1 MKMADL
7 PAIAVIADAHFHD
20 IDCDY
25 GIDCTTTVKGSTVKG
40 STVEGSTVEGK
51 RLTLRSWKDTR
62 RSSRVFNESK
72 DALTTALTDI
82 QQRGIRHVVLL
93 GDYTDDG
100 QIESTRLF
108 AKLIRHY
115 KRKYGMAFYAI
126 PGNHD
131 CYGPVG
137 KHQSTRFVTQPGE
150 SVLVTSDPEV
160 AATENNTS
168 VLTQNMYCEGLPEA
182 LLPMADFGLFKQ
194 PEYIHWETPF
204 GQSDSPESRMFDA
217 TSADGSVVHSLMD
230 SSYLV
235 EPCEGLWLL
244 MIDANVFEP
253 RNGRTDRTR
262 KNTFF
267 NSSNA
272 GWNSVLKV
280 KPFLIDWVKDVCA
293 RTESSGKHLLAF
305 SHYPIVDTIDT
316 QAAET
321 RLFGNSEVARRTPD
335 SKVADALLAT
345 GLRLHFS
352 GHMHVNNEAHVKK
365 NGRVLSDIAVPSLVG
380 FPAAYKI
387 VQPTQVEWQGISQRI
402 LPSTSPSTSPSKSPK
417 KTLKTKQHVSQ
428 KMPQKSN
435 RITTISI
442 DSMPVDPTL
451 IKAYRAENKVS
462 GNADEKALGAKT
474 YGDFLYKKMHSRVG
488 HYFLKRDW
496 PEDIAYQIGNTTA
509 IDLAY
514 LLLIQNS
521 DSRAIKF
528 GPMQSLSTS
537 AIQFDFDEHAARYH
551 LTRSQFESCS
561 MMSLIT
567 DWYRLRLA
575 GPLAGSYVSAHE
587 ITLYTCLA
595 DIVST
600 PAPVVIDTHAAFFR
614 LFLSVFKR
622 SIESLNSSTSPT
634 EIEL

>member
-1 MKMADL
+1 MVDL

-20 IDCDY
+20 IDSNY
-25 GIDCTTTVKGSTVKG
+25 GTACTTIID
-40 STVEGSTVEGK
+40 GK
-51 RLTLRSWKDTR
+51 RLTLRSWKDSR

-72 DALTTALTDI
+72 DALITTLTDI

-100 QIESTRLF
+100 QIESTRRF
-108 AKLIRHY
+108 ANLIHHY
-115 KRKYGMAFYAI
+115 RRKYGMAFYAI

-137 KHQSTRFVTQPGE
+137 KHQSTRFVNAPGQ
-150 SVLVTSDPEV
+150 SVLVTSDSEV
-160 AATENNTS
+160 AATERSTS
-168 VLTQNMYCEGLPEA
+168 ILTRNMYCEGLPA
-182 LLPMADFGLFKQ
+182 GLLPMAAFGLFKQ
-194 PEYIHWETPF
+194 PEYLHWETPF
-204 GQSDSPESRMFDA
+204 GQLDSPESRMFDA
-217 TSADGSVVHSLMD
+217 HSADGSVTHSLMD

-267 NSSNA
+267 NSSDA

-293 RTESSGKHLLAF
+293 RAETSGKHLLAF
-305 SHYPIVDTIDT
+305 SHYPMLDTIDT
-316 QAAET
+316 QTAET
-321 RLFGNSEVARRTPD
+321 RLFGHSEVARRTPTVQ
-335 SKVADALLAT
+335 VADALLAT

-352 GHMHVNNEAHVKK
+352 GHMHVNNEAHAKTDK
-365 NGRVLSDIAVPSLVG
+365 RVLSNIAVPSLVA

-387 VQPTQVEWQGISQRI
+387 IQPTPNTTRIS
-402 LPSTSPSTSPSKSPK
+402 
-417 KTLKTKQHVSQ
+417 
-428 KMPQKSN
+428 
-435 RITTISI
+435 TIPI
-442 DSMPVDPTL
+442 DSMPIDPIL
-451 IKAYRAENKVS
+451 IKAYREEN
-462 GNADEKALGAKT
+462 KALGDADESALSAKT
-474 YGDFLYKKMHSRVG
+474 YGDFLNKKMHTLVR
-488 HYFLKRDW
+488 HRYLKNDW
-496 PEDIAYQIGNTTA
+496 PEDIACQIDNTTA

-514 LLLIQNS
+514 FLQLQSTGSQVMSFGSMKELITVALQN
-521 DSRAIKF
+521 
-528 GPMQSLSTS
+528 G
-537 AIQFDFDEHAARYH
+537 FDEHAARYK
-551 LTRSQFESCS
+551 LTRTDFECCS
-561 MMSLIT
+561 MMNLIE

-575 GPLAGSYVSAHE
+575 GPLAGSYISAHN

-595 DIVST
+595 DIAT
-600 PAPVVIDTHAAFFR
+600 KPAPAVIDTHAAFFS

-622 SIESLNSSTSPT
+622 SIERLNSAASRT